1 MVSMLVSVAQIK
13 AKFTAIARQA
23 QLGEE
28 VIITTRGKP
37 AYRLLAIV
45 ETPERQP
52 FPDITALA
60 MKSRPYSS
68 PNSSDPNHPGPNNF
82 VADWRAQN
90 ERF

>member
-1 MVSMLVSVAQIK
+1 MAVMQVSVAQIK

-45 ETPERQP
+45 EVPERQP

-60 MKSRPYSS
+60 MQSRPYTSPTDLSAS
-68 PNSSDPNHPGPNNF
+68 PNGTSNF
-82 VADWRAQN
+82 VADWRAEN